1 MNEFIVNF
9 VGYKT
14 TEVMNLETR
23 KISII
28 SWVSHL
34 QDENILSRIEEL
46 QSQKDDWWELISDDE
61 RAEIEEGMQ
70 QADRG
75 ELKSTEEVLS
85 KYKKW
90 L

>member
-1 MNEFIVNF
+1 M
-9 VGYKT
+9 
-14 TEVMNLETR
+14 EVMNIETR
-23 KISII
+23 KLNII

-34 QDENILSRIEEL
+34 QDESILSRIENL
-46 QSQKDDWWELISDDE
+46 QAQKQDWWALLCDE
-61 RAEIEEGMQ
+61 EKAEIEEGMN

-75 ELKSTEEVLS
+75 ETKTTEGVLS

>member
-1 MNEFIVNF
+1 M
-9 VGYKT
+9 
-14 TEVMNLETR
+14 EVMNIEVR
-23 KISII
+23 KLNII

-34 QDENILSRIEEL
+34 QDESMLSSIENL
-46 QSQKDDWWELISDDE
+46 QSQTQDWWDLISAE
-61 RAEIEEGMQ
+61 EKAEIEEGIA

-75 ELKSTEEVLS
+75 ETKTTEDVFS

>member
-1 MNEFIVNF
+1 
-9 VGYKT
+9 
-14 TEVMNLETR
+14 MNLETR
-23 KISII
+23 KINII

-34 QDENILSRIEEL
+34 QDESILSRIEEI
-46 QSQKDDWWELISDDE
+46 QSQKEDWWDLISNE
-61 RAEIEEGMQ
+61 EKAEIEEGMQ

-75 ELKSTEEVLS
+75 ELKSTDEVLS

>member
-1 MNEFIVNF
+1 ME
-9 VGYKT
+9 T
-14 TEVMNLETR
+14 MNLETR
-23 KISII
+23 KINII

-34 QDENILSRIEEL
+34 QDENMLSRLEEL
-46 QSQKDDWWELISDDE
+46 QTQKDDWWNLISDEE

-75 ELKSTEEVLS
+75 ELKSTDEVLS

>member
-1 MNEFIVNF
+1 
-9 VGYKT
+9 
-14 TEVMNLETR
+14 MNLESR
-23 KISII
+23 KINII

-34 QDENILSRIEEL
+34 QDESMLSRIEEL
-46 QSQKDDWWELISDDE
+46 QKQKEDWWNLISDE
-61 RAEIEEGMQ
+61 EKAEIEEGMK

-75 ELKSTEEVLS
+75 ELKSTEEVFS

>member
-1 MNEFIVNF
+1 
-9 VGYKT
+9 
-14 TEVMNLETR
+14 MNLETR
-23 KISII
+23 KINII

-34 QDENILSRIEEL
+34 QDEKTLSRIEEL
-46 QSQKDDWWELISDDE
+46 QSQKDDWWNLISDE
-61 RAEIEEGMQ
+61 EKAEIEEGMQ

-75 ELKSTEEVLS
+75 ELKSTDEVLS